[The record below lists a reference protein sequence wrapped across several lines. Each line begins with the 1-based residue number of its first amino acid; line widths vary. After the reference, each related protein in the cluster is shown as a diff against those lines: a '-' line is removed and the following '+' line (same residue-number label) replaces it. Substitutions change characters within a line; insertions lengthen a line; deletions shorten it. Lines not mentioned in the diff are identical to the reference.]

1 VATLDHRCS
10 ADDRLTPSQ
19 GNTPEGAEITWEL
32 NLIPGDQINNDDP
45 PQWLLVKR
53 EMPVQ
58 DPSSGEVRWSIDFF
72 LTDQHAFPTFVECKR
87 YANTQSRREVVG
99 QVLEYAANA
108 HHYWD
113 REQLREMASTSAGK
127 RGCSIEDEFRRLDIS
142 DTEDGYFDRVVE
154 NLREGQLRIIFFLE
168 NSPDELRSIV
178 DFLNRQTERTE
189 FLIVEARLFEMED
202 MRIAVPSVFGYTEQ
216 ARRVKQRTVSSKSI
230 SRPLRPDMFWSLLEE
245 KTGLECVETTKR
257 FQEAM
262 IKSGY
267 TEKLDDSMQFKLPDV
282 SGRIIVALRR
292 NGIMELYFDHPKTSL
307 IKNILKKYIVD
318 EEVQSK
324 IFNNKSGHRSNGITG
339 RANRGNFSKHLSD
352 SPLSMG
358 KTKGLKCLVQTLNER
373 EQVDPQCSI

>member
-1 VATLDHRCS
+1 MPQEIYKVIENRATSKFKHVTCEDEEGELQDLLESNLD
-10 ADDRLTPSQ
+10 
-19 GNTPEGAEITWEL
+19 
-32 NLIPGDQINNDDP
+32 LIPGDQINNDDP

-127 RGCSIEDEFRRLDIS
+127 RGCSVEDEFRRLGIS
-142 DTEDGYFDRVVE
+142 DTEDDYFDRVVE

-168 NSPDELRSIV
+168 HSPDELRSIV

-189 FLIVEARLFEMED
+189 FLIVEARLFELEG

-216 ARRVKQRTVSSKSI
+216 ARRVKRPVSSNRKSRVL
-230 SRPLRPDMFWSLLEE
+230 SSDEFWSLLREN
-245 KTGLECVETTKR
+245 TDSECVNATRKLYD
-257 FQEAM
+257 ALM
-262 IKSGY
+262 IAGY
-267 TEKLDDSMQFKLPDV
+267 AEKLGGSLQFKLPDV
-282 SGRIIVALRR
+282 SGDIIVALHT
-292 NGIMELYFDHPKTSL
+292 NGTMELYFHHSKTSFM
-307 IKNILKKYIVD
+307 KSILKRYVVD
-318 EEVQSK
+318 EEIQLKISSQDKHPHIKWDNWKGQSDQFQQAFERFALEYGEDK
-324 IFNNKSGHRSNGITG
+324 GVEAS
-339 RANRGNFSKHLSD
+339 
-352 SPLSMG
+352 SP
-358 KTKGLKCLVQTLNER
+358 
-373 EQVDPQCSI
+373 DIA

>member
-1 VATLDHRCS
+1 M
-10 ADDRLTPSQ
+10 PQ
-19 GNTPEGAEITWEL
+19 EIYKIIENRVTSKFKHVTCEDEKGELQDLLESDL

-58 DPSSGEVRWSIDFF
+58 DPSSGDVRWSIDFF

-87 YANTQSRREVVG
+87 YVNTQSRREVVG

-113 REQLREMASTSAGK
+113 REQLREMASTSAGN
-127 RGCSIEDEFRRLDIS
+127 RDCRVEDEFRRLGVT
-142 DTEDGYFDRVVE
+142 DTEDDYFDRVVE

-189 FLIVEARLFEMED
+189 FLIVEARLFEMEG
-202 MRIAVPSVFGYTEQ
+202 MRIAAPMVFGYTEQ
-216 ARRVKQRTVSSKSI
+216 ARRVKRTVSSTSI
-230 SRPLRPDMFWSLLEE
+230 TRPLRPHMFWSLLEE
-245 KTGLECVETTKR
+245 KTSLECVDTTRR
-257 FQEAM
+257 FHDAL
-262 IKSGY
+262 IKAGY
-267 TEKLDDSMQFKLPDV
+267 SEKLDDSMQFKLPDV

-292 NGIMELYFDHPKTSL
+292 NGTMELYFDHPKTSF

-324 IFNNKSGHRSNGITG
+324 IFKKTEWPQIKWDDWKGQSGQFQQ
-339 RANRGNFSKHLSD
+339 AF
-352 SPLSMG
+352 
-358 KTKGLKCLVQTLNER
+358 ER
-373 EQVDPQCSI
+373 FAIEYGED

>member
-1 VATLDHRCS
+1 MPQEIYKIIENRATSKFKHVTCEDEKGELQDLLES
-10 ADDRLTPSQ
+10 D
-19 GNTPEGAEITWEL
+19 L

-72 LTDQHAFPTFVECKR
+72 LSDQHAFPTFVECKR

-127 RGCSIEDEFRRLDIS
+127 RGCSVEDEFGRLGVS
-142 DTEDGYFDRVVE
+142 DTEDDYFDRVVE

-178 DFLNRQTERTE
+178 DFLNKQTERTE
-189 FLIVEARLFEMED
+189 FLIVEARLFEMEG

-216 ARRVKQRTVSSKSI
+216 ARRIKQRTVSGKSI
-230 SRPLRPDMFWSLLEE
+230 SRPLSPDMFWSLLEE
-245 KTGLECVETTKR
+245 KTDFECVETTKR

-262 IKSGY
+262 IKAGY
-267 TEKLDDSMQFKLPDV
+267 TQKLDDSMQFKLPDV

-292 NGIMELYFDHPKTSL
+292 NGTMELYFDHPKTSL
-307 IKNILKKYIVD
+307 IENILKQYIVD

-324 IFNNKSGHRSNGITG
+324 IFNNKKWSQIKWDDWEGQSGQLQQAFERFAIEYGEDQGVEAS
-339 RANRGNFSKHLSD
+339 
-352 SPLSMG
+352 SP
-358 KTKGLKCLVQTLNER
+358 
-373 EQVDPQCSI
+373 DIA

>member
-1 VATLDHRCS
+1 MRQEIYKISENRATSKFKHVTCEDEKGELQDLLES
-10 ADDRLTPSQ
+10 
-19 GNTPEGAEITWEL
+19 EL

-108 HHYWD
+108 HHYWN
-113 REQLREMASTSAGK
+113 REQLREMASRSAGRK
-127 RGCSIEDEFRRLDIS
+127 GCDIEDEFRRLGITDN
-142 DTEDGYFDRVVE
+142 EDDYFDRVVE

-178 DFLNRQTERTE
+178 DFLNKQTERTE

-202 MRIAVPSVFGYTEQ
+202 MRIAVPYVFGYTEQ
-216 ARRVKQRTVSSKSI
+216 ARRIKQRPVSSKSI
-230 SRPLRPDMFWSLLEE
+230 SRPLSPDMFWSLLEE
-245 KTGLECVETTKR
+245 KTDFECVETTKR

-262 IKSGY
+262 IKAGY
-267 TEKLDDSMQFKLPDV
+267 TQNLDDSMQFKLPDV

-292 NGIMELYFDHPKTSL
+292 NGTMELYFDHPKTSL
-307 IKNILKKYIVD
+307 IKKILKQYIVD

-324 IFNNKSGHRSNGITG
+324 IFNKKKWSQIKWDDWKGQSGQFQQAFERFAIEYGEDQGVES
-339 RANRGNFSKHLSD
+339 S
-352 SPLSMG
+352 SP
-358 KTKGLKCLVQTLNER
+358 
-373 EQVDPQCSI
+373 DIA